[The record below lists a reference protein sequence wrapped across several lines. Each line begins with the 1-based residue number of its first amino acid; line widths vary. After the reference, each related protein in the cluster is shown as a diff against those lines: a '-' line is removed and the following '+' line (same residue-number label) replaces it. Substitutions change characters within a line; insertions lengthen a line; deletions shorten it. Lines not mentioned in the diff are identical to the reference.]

1 MITRR
6 NLMAGL
12 LAATLMPSVLRADPR
27 PRARPVRTG
36 AGAGAGVAKAV
47 PTDIEAL
54 IANARLGGTVSFA
67 VLDAQD
73 GALLGSRA
81 ADEMRAPA
89 STLKAVT
96 ALYAI
101 DRLGPNHRFRTRVL
115 RAGDMLI
122 LAGGG
127 DPVLDTDQL
136 AELAKA
142 TAAAEKTAGRPA
154 PQRFAIWGGAIPHH
168 DEITAGQAAHL
179 PYNPAFSGINLNFN
193 RVHLDWRQ
201 GGASVEARARRN
213 SPRAYT
219 VAVEVTDRGSPLF
232 AYVPRENG
240 EGWSISRRALGKS
253 ESRWLPVRKPELYAG
268 DVFQTLCRAQG
279 LVLPMPEV
287 IADLPAGDEIASHE
301 SPPLTE
307 IARDMLDYSTN
318 LTAEVI
324 GLAASGAG
332 TIGASAQAMQDWLQA
347 KGVQGAFLFR
357 DHSGL
362 SAGNRVSARMLA
374 EVMAGPARAA
384 GLRGLMKP
392 IPLRNADG
400 KKIPSDIAIDAKTG
414 TLNFVSNLSGFAQG
428 PQGRVLAFAVL
439 TGDEERRAATEGQ
452 ELPDG
457 VIGWTRRSKGLQQGI
472 IEAWV
477 AQYDRSAPAL
487 AVPASPQ
494 PTGAPQPLEDAV
506 AGAG

>member
-6 NLMAGL
+6 NLMTGL

-27 PRARPVRTG
+27 PRPRPLRP
-36 AGAGAGVAKAV
+36 AGAGVRAAV

-54 IANARLGGTVSFA
+54 IATANLGGTVSFA
-67 VLDAQD
+67 VLDAVD
-73 GALLGSRA
+73 GTLLASRGG
-81 ADEMRAPA
+81 DEMRAPA

-96 ALYAI
+96 ALFAI
-101 DRLGPNHRFRTRVL
+101 ERLGAQHRFRTRVL
-115 RAGDMLI
+115 RVGDMLI

-136 AELAKA
+136 ADLAKA
-142 TAAAEKTAGRPA
+142 AATAEKAAGRPA
-154 PQRFAIWGGAIPHH
+154 PLRFAVWGGAIPHH
-168 DEITAGQAAHL
+168 AEITAGQAAHL
-179 PYNPAFSGINLNFN
+179 PYNPAFSGLNLNFN

-201 GGASVEARARRN
+201 GHRSVEARARRN
-213 SPRAYT
+213 SPQAYT
-219 VAVEVTDRGSPLF
+219 VTVEVAERASPLF
-232 AYVPRENG
+232 AHTLRENG
-240 EGWSISRRALGKS
+240 EGWSIARRAMGPS
-253 ESRWLPVRKPELYAG
+253 GSRWLPVRQPELYAG

-279 LVLPMPEV
+279 LVLPKPEV
-287 IADLPAGDEIASHE
+287 ITSLPNGIEIAHHD

-307 IARDMLDYSTN
+307 IAREMLDYSTN
-318 LTAEVI
+318 LTAEII

-332 TIGASAQAMQDWLQA
+332 SIGASAQFMQNWLRA
-347 KGVQGAFLFR
+347 KGVQGAFHFR

-362 SAGNRVSARMLA
+362 SAENHVSARMLA
-374 EVMAGPARAA
+374 EIMAGPAGAA

-414 TLNFVSNLSGFAQG
+414 TLNFVSNLAGYAQG

-439 TGDEERRAATEGQ
+439 TGDETRRAATEGQ

-457 VIGWTRRSKGLQQGI
+457 VIGWTRRSKGLQQAI

-487 AVPASPQ
+487 AVPPVTAPQ
-494 PTGAPQPLEDAV
+494 MVLPSQNAVTGA
-506 AGAG
+506 G